1 MTGILQGNPDEPGLH
16 IYRLNT
22 EEAEAG
28 AFPRVLDKPV
38 LHKELQASLSYKVK
52 PRLKEKKDMTA
63 PKVRFHGIA

>member
-1 MTGILQGNPDEPGLH
+1 MNTDFTPID
-16 IYRLNT
+16 T

-52 PRLKEKKDMTA
+52 PRLKEKKDVTA
-63 PKVRFHGIA
+63 PKVRLHGVA